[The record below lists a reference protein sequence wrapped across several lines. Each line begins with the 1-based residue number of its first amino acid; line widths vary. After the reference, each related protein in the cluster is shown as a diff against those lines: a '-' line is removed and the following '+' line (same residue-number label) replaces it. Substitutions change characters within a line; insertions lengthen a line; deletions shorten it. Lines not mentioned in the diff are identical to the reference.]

1 MVEGVPKEE
10 RTEQWKTD
18 GECLKCR
25 RHGYCKKQCRKN
37 EQAMYA
43 EMRRILA
50 NRMAAQSKETE
61 ADEQNDE
68 QRSEAEE
75 YAQY

>member
-25 RHGYCKKQCRKN
+25 RHGYCKKQCKKN
-37 EQAMYA
+37 EEAMYA
-43 EMRRILA
+43 ELRRIVYKK
-50 NRMAAQSKETE
+50 MQEKGIPTP
-61 ADEQNDE
+61 EQIAP
-68 QRSEAEE
+68 AE
-75 YAQY
+75 